1 MDNPYRQK
9 VLKAIQKLGQVHS
22 VWDVFSDFVEL
33 GALCIANS
41 IEVKGSETW
50 EKREKQYLDTICKY
64 KPDEQKLFPEM
75 FADLVQALDYEL
87 TWRNG
92 PTDVL
97 GTLFHELELHNKY
110 KGQFFTPQNVCDMMG
125 QITLGDGEGV
135 LNERGFISLN
145 EPCCG
150 SGAMVLGFARAM
162 LEKEMNY
169 CTQLV
174 VLATD
179 IDLKCVYMCYLQ
191 LSLYGIPAVVIH
203 GNTLTLEEWSR
214 WFTPVYIA
222 HGWAWRSGVT
232 SAIDNRGAQTPQEEK
247 QEQPAEPE
255 QLTLFKE
262 EQ

>member
-1 MDNPYRQK
+1 
-9 VLKAIQKLGQVHS
+9 
-22 VWDVFSDFVEL
+22 
-33 GALCIANS
+33 
-41 IEVKGSETW
+41 
-50 EKREKQYLDTICKY
+50 
-64 KPDEQKLFPEM
+64 
-75 FADLVQALDYEL
+75 
-87 TWRNG
+87 
-92 PTDVL
+92 
-97 GTLFHELELHNKY
+97 
-110 KGQFFTPQNVCDMMG
+110 
-125 QITLGDGEGV
+125 
-135 LNERGFISLN
+135 
-145 EPCCG
+145 
-150 SGAMVLGFARAM
+150 MVLGFARAM